1 MSPVIPLYPLSREE
15 LFEELRGKE
24 NSLLDDE
31 QDFLRIAEAVWPD
44 DGPTEAPP
52 NFREDRMFERDEIIA
67 GIVSL
72 HELIS
77 RLLVENDVLRE
88 RH

>member
-1 MSPVIPLYPLSREE
+1 MSPIIPLYPLSREE
-15 LFEELRGKE
+15 LLEELRGKE

-44 DGPTEAPP
+44 RGPSEAPAD
-52 NFREDRMFERDEIIA
+52 FREYGTFERDEIIA
-67 GIVSL
+67 GIESL

-77 RLLVENDVLRE
+77 RLLVENDALRG